1 MILAAD
7 RAERTG
13 LGVAIVGHVVLF
25 VALSLGIA
33 FAPKKVP
40 PLTQPVDIQIVDKV
54 GMTDSAP
61 NPSTVEPAAS
71 VAPEVGPPVEAAT
84 PPAAPAPAPAPA
96 PLPRQAPAPL
106 RTPAK
111 PAPQKPAPAQAKPAP
126 TKPSP
131 VTTTERPRGS
141 RLGSDFLK
149 GITDRQTASTAQA
162 PRVAVDGAA
171 MASLV
176 SAIRR
181 QVQPCADR
189 INSPGPD
196 SNKITTKLNL
206 RLNPNGTLVAP
217 PAVMSQ
223 TGVDDGNSRYA
234 KRVGELAAS
243 AFVQCAP
250 FELPPEMYEG
260 WKNIILNY
268 KLPD

>member
-1 MILAAD
+1 MIARAD
-7 RAERTG
+7 RADRTG
-13 LGVAIVGHVVLF
+13 LGVAVLGHALLF
-25 VALSLGIA
+25 GALSLGIA
-33 FAPKKVP
+33 FAPKKTP
-40 PLTQPVDIQIVDKV
+40 PMTQPVDIQIVDKV
-54 GMTDSAP
+54 GMTDTAP
-61 NPSTVEPAAS
+61 NPSQVEPAAS
-71 VAPEVGPPVEAAT
+71 VAPELGPPVET
-84 PPAAPAPAPAPA
+84 PTPVTAPAPA
-96 PLPRQAPAPL
+96 PLPRHAPAP
-106 RTPAK
+106 TPAPSPAK

-126 TKPSP
+126 AKPTP
-131 VTTTERPRGS
+131 AKPTETPRGS

-149 GITDRQTASTAQA
+149 GITDRQTASTAQT
-162 PRVAVDGAA
+162 PRAAIGGAE

-196 SNKITTKLNL
+196 SNRITTKLNI

-217 PAVMSQ
+217 PAVVSQ
-223 TGVDDGNSRYA
+223 TGVDDDNSRYA

-260 WKNIILNY
+260 WKNINLNY

>member
-1 MILAAD
+1 MTLAVD

-13 LGVAIVGHVVLF
+13 LGVAVGGHILLF
-25 VALSLGIA
+25 GALSLGIA
-33 FAPKKVP
+33 FAPKKTP
-40 PLTQPVDIQIVDKV
+40 PLTQPVDIQIVDKT
-54 GMTDSAP
+54 GMTDAAP
-61 NPSTVEPAAS
+61 SPSQVEPAAS
-71 VAPEVGPPVEAAT
+71 VAPEVGPPVEAQ
-84 PPAAPAPAPAPA
+84 PPAPAPTPAPAPA
-96 PLPRQAPAPL
+96 PLPRAAPAP
-106 RTPAK
+106 TPT
-111 PAPQKPAPAQAKPAP
+111 PAKPAP
-126 TKPSP
+126 TKPAPTQAKPTPAKPAQS
-131 VTTTERPRGS
+131 TERPRGS

-149 GITDRQTASTAQA
+149 GITDRQTASTAQT

-196 SNKITTKLNL
+196 SNKITTKLNI

-217 PAVMSQ
+217 PSVVSQ

-250 FELPPEMYEG
+250 FELPAELYEG
-260 WKNIILNY
+260 WKNINLNY

>member
-1 MILAAD
+1 MTLAVD

-13 LGVAIVGHVVLF
+13 LGVAIGGHVLLF
-25 VALSLGIA
+25 GALSLGIA

-54 GMTDSAP
+54 GMTDTAP
-61 NPSTVEPAAS
+61 IASQVEPAAS
-71 VAPEVGPPVEAAT
+71 VAPEVGPPVEAQPPQAT
-84 PPAAPAPAPAPA
+84 PTPSPAPAPVPRAAPAPTPA
-96 PLPRQAPAPL
+96 
-106 RTPAK
+106 PAK
-111 PAPQKPAPAQAKPAP
+111 PAPKKPAPTQAKPTPTKPAPAKP
-126 TKPSP
+126 
-131 VTTTERPRGS
+131 TERPRGS
-141 RLGSDFLK
+141 RLGADFLK
-149 GITDRQTASTAQA
+149 GITDRQTASTAQT
-162 PRVAVDGAA
+162 PRVAVGNAE

-196 SNKITTKLNL
+196 SNKITTKLNI
-206 RLNPNGTLVAP
+206 RLNPNGTLVAA
-217 PAVMSQ
+217 PAVVSQ
-223 TGVDDGNSRYA
+223 TGVTDDNSRYA

-250 FELPPEMYEG
+250 FELPAEMYDG
-260 WKNIILNY
+260 WKNINLNY

>member
-1 MILAAD
+1 MTLAVD
-7 RAERTG
+7 RAEKTG
-13 LGVAIVGHVVLF
+13 LGVAVGGHILLF
-25 VALSLGIA
+25 GALSLGIA

-54 GMTDSAP
+54 GMTDTAP
-61 NPSTVEPAAS
+61 TASQVEPAAS
-71 VAPEVGPPVEAAT
+71 VAPEVGPPVEAQ
-84 PPAAPAPAPAPA
+84 PPAPAPAPSPA
-96 PLPRQAPAPL
+96 PTPLPRAAPTP
-106 RTPAK
+106 TPAK
-111 PAPQKPAPAQAKPAP
+111 PVPPKPAPAQAKPAP
-126 TKPSP
+126 AKPAPAQS
-131 VTTTERPRGS
+131 TERPRGS

-162 PRVAVDGAA
+162 PRVAVGNAE

-196 SNKITTKLNL
+196 SNRITTKLNI
-206 RLNPNGTLVAP
+206 RLNPNGTLVAA
-217 PAVMSQ
+217 PAVVSQ
-223 TGVDDGNSRYA
+223 TGVDDDNSRYA

-250 FELPPEMYEG
+250 FELPAEMYDG
-260 WKNIILNY
+260 WKNINLNY